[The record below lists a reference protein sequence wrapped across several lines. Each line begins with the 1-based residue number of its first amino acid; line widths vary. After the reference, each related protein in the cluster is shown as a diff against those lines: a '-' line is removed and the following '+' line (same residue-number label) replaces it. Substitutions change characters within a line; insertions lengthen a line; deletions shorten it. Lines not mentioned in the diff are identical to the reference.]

1 MIVLATLLD
10 KKAIGM
16 LGIGTNLGVLLITK
30 SKITRGI
37 ILVQSN
43 VIKTDK
49 PVDSH
54 STDWSV
60 GGKSRW

>member
-16 LGIGTNLGVLLITK
+16 LGIGTNLGVLLINK

-54 STDWSV
+54 STD
-60 GGKSRW
+60 